1 MYPKLVQIPRRE
13 NKNLSPQKY
22 NSNNVRLNCQR
33 CVCVLIYNYFI
44 IFIYLLNK
52 FFSYD
57 FRQDSMPET
66 QSIIILFLL
75 SKLMKLSIL
84 HKCQIQEFQKN
95 SFFVQIQQQ
104 YNVLQV
110 MHNNIISMVT
120 DNSSNLFHLIDIHFE
135 DKNK

>member
-1 MYPKLVQIPRRE
+1 MYPKLVQFPRRE

-52 FFSYD
+52 FLSYN

-75 SKLMKLSIL
+75 PELMKLSIL
-84 HKCQIQEFQKN
+84 HKCQIQEFQEN

-135 DKNK
+135 DKNR